1 MEREELYKLVKE
13 ALGSTQLIRVTK
25 RTIEG
30 ELDDELDN
38 FGEDEDKNSELV
50 AKIANRLKRMEGN
63 LQHDLAEKIKESREE
78 AEKKRKEREEE
89 EAKKNKSKKEEDDV
103 PQYIKDLQD
112 ELIKLKNDRKQE
124 QRSEEHTS
132 ELQSRQYLV

>member
-38 FGEDEDKNSELV
+38 FGEDEEKNSELV

-63 LQHDLAEKIKESREE
+63 LQHDLAEKI
-78 AEKKRKEREEE
+78 
-89 EAKKNKSKKEEDDV
+89 
-103 PQYIKDLQD
+103 
-112 ELIKLKNDRKQE
+112 
-124 QRSEEHTS
+124 RSEEHTS
-132 ELQSRQYLV
+132 ELQSRQYLVCRLLLEKKKLSISRSWLTTT